1 MTTWIITTGN
11 SDIQLNTD
19 NNWMRGQKFF
29 TTAREKE
36 PLCHCQGTGQDFIE
50 PKKEKNTNFFPV
62 AARVLGL
69 VYQDHEHC
77 YSDLVFPLLDVLI
90 EKFQDQEFPDR
101 VYIIL
106 TDQEKLFK
114 TSDIKNSSCPFW
126 QDTCTLKP
134 LFEWY
139 FQTKLKLKPDF
150 ITLQP
155 SDKDKDKDKG
165 LDHWDQ
171 VLTLVTEELTKIQQ
185 DDVFYISHQASTP
198 AISSAVQFVSI
209 GYFSN
214 VNFLIVNRYYEE
226 NKIITRHEIIPSSS
240 YWKQLQIQKAKKLIT
255 DGFPGSALALLK
267 EVEYNNSEKIKE
279 LKSYIDLF
287 NIKTIDTSDEIYTSD
302 EFEPKQAIKRVR
314 KTLDLIEYF
323 LKQKNYLQ
331 GITLLNAAQETFLK
345 AAIIHHINQIN
356 DQVNNVRVSQ
366 LVKWDKTGLYC
377 VSFNEINKLIGFSES
392 NINAAC
398 QYLKMPERLKDF
410 YSKYL
415 QNTELS
421 KLKPKEIWKADKGC
435 EFNLQNLL
443 NWLYQ
448 LTSTTEKDYWK
459 LLTWSCTSLR
469 EHEFDRRNQLMH
481 NLRGVKKEEV
491 ILYLTDPK
499 KLIDLN
505 QNDSNLP
512 NKVDEVYRNK
522 IKDKFISALETLCE
536 WTEND
541 YIPLKHRLEK
551 LAKSL

>member
-19 NNWMRGQKFF
+19 ANWTRGKGLFKKAKNN
-29 TTAREKE
+29 E
-36 PLCHCQGTGQDFIE
+36 PLCNCQGEGADFANLKRE
-50 PKKEKNTNFFPV
+50 NDTKRFPV

-90 EKFQDQEFPDR
+90 QAFQDQEFPDR

-106 TDQEKLFK
+106 TDQEELFK
-114 TSDIKNSSCPFW
+114 TSDIKNSPCPFW

-198 AISSAVQFVSI
+198 AISSAVQFFSI

-214 VNFLIVNRYYEE
+214 VKFLIVNRYYEE
-226 NKIITRHEIIPSSS
+226 NNIKTSPEIIPSSS

-267 EVEYNNSEKIKE
+267 EVGYNNSEKEKIKE
-279 LKSYIDLF
+279 LERYIDLF
-287 NIKTIDTSDEIYTSD
+287 NIKTIDTGD
-302 EFEPKQAIKRVR
+302 EFDPTQAIKRVR
-314 KTLDLIEYF
+314 ETLDLIEYF
-323 LKQKNYLQ
+323 LKQENYLQ
-331 GITLLNAAQETFLK
+331 AIILLSAAQETFLK
-345 AAIIHHINQIN
+345 ASI
-356 DQVNNVRVSQ
+356 S
-366 LVKWDKTGLYC
+366 L
-377 VSFNEINKLIGFSES
+377 
-392 NINAAC
+392 
-398 QYLKMPERLKDF
+398 
-410 YSKYL
+410 YL
-415 QNTELS
+415 QKHIPGGFKEWNEKGLSLNLKETKIQEVIKQLQSSNQRNYKFQSPHELFPL
-421 KLKPKEIWKADKGC
+421 LK
-435 EFNLQNLL
+435 EFTKTVDN
-443 NWLYQ
+443 
-448 LTSTTEKDYWK
+448 DYWQ
-459 LLTWSCTSLR
+459 LLIWSSIRDR

-512 NKVDEVYRNK
+512 NKVDEVYRNE
-522 IKDKFISALETLCE
+522 IKGKFISALKTLCE

-541 YIPLKHRLEK
+541 YIPLEHHLEE

>member
-11 SDIQLNTD
+11 SDIQLKTD
-19 NNWMRGQKFF
+19 ANWMRGERLFKK
-29 TTAREKE
+29 ARNNK
-36 PLCHCQGTGQDFIE
+36 PLCNCQGEGEDFTK
-50 PKKEKNTNFFPV
+50 PKKEENTKCFPV

-69 VYQDHEHC
+69 VYQGHEHC

-90 EKFQDQEFPDR
+90 QAFQDQEFPDR

-106 TDQEKLFK
+106 TDQEELFK

-155 SDKDKDKDKG
+155 SDKDRG

-198 AISSAVQFVSI
+198 AISSAVQFFSI

-214 VNFLIVNRYYEE
+214 VKFLIVNRYYEE
-226 NKIITRHEIIPSSS
+226 NEIKTSPEIIPSSS

-267 EVEYNNSEKIKE
+267 EVGYNNSEKEKIKE
-279 LKSYIDLF
+279 LERYIDLF
-287 NIKTIDTSDEIYTSD
+287 NIKTIDTGD
-302 EFEPKQAIKRVR
+302 EFDPTQAIKRVR
-314 KTLDLIEYF
+314 ETLDLIEYF
-323 LKQKNYLQ
+323 LKQENYLQ

-377 VSFNEINKLIGFSES
+377 VSFNEINK

-398 QYLKMPERLKDF
+398 QYLKMPKCL
-410 YSKYL
+410 
-415 QNTELS
+415 NS
-421 KLKPKEIWKADKGC
+421 KLKPKEIRKAD
-435 EFNLQNLL
+435 LQNLL

-448 LTSTTEKDYWK
+448 LTSTKKEDYWE

-491 ILYLTDPK
+491 ILYLTDPEELRK
-499 KLIDLN
+499 YLEDKVSYCNSQRI
-505 QNDSNLP
+505 NLDQSV
-512 NKVDEVYRNK
+512 NEVYRNE
-522 IKDKFISALETLCE
+522 IKGEFISALKTLCG

-541 YIPLKHRLEK
+541 YTSLEHHLEK

>member
-19 NNWMRGQKFF
+19 ANWTRGKGLFKKAKNN
-29 TTAREKE
+29 E
-36 PLCHCQGTGQDFIE
+36 PLCNCQGEGADFANLKRE
-50 PKKEKNTNFFPV
+50 NDTKRFPV

-90 EKFQDQEFPDR
+90 QAFQDQEFPDR

-171 VLTLVTEELTKIQQ
+171 VLTLVTKKLTKIQQ

-214 VNFLIVNRYYEE
+214 VKFLIVNRYYEE
-226 NKIITRHEIIPSSS
+226 NNIKTSPEIIPSSS

-267 EVEYNNSEKIKE
+267 EVGYNNSEKEKIKE
-279 LKSYIDLF
+279 LERYIDLF
-287 NIKTIDTSDEIYTSD
+287 NMKTIDTGD
-302 EFEPKQAIKRVR
+302 EFDPTQAIKRVR
-314 KTLDLIEYF
+314 ETLDLIEYF
-323 LKQKNYLQ
+323 LKQENYLQ
-331 GITLLNAAQETFLK
+331 AIILLSAAQETFLK
-345 AAIIHHINQIN
+345 ASI
-356 DQVNNVRVSQ
+356 S
-366 LVKWDKTGLYC
+366 L
-377 VSFNEINKLIGFSES
+377 
-392 NINAAC
+392 
-398 QYLKMPERLKDF
+398 
-410 YSKYL
+410 YL
-415 QNTELS
+415 QKHIPGGFKEWNEKGLSLNLKETKIQEVIKQLQSSNQRNYKFQSPHELFPL
-421 KLKPKEIWKADKGC
+421 LK
-435 EFNLQNLL
+435 EFTKTVDN
-443 NWLYQ
+443 
-448 LTSTTEKDYWK
+448 DYWQ
-459 LLTWSCTSLR
+459 LLIWSSIRDR

-512 NKVDEVYRNK
+512 NKVDEVYRNE
-522 IKDKFISALETLCE
+522 IKGKFISALETLCG

-541 YIPLKHRLEK
+541 YTPLKHHLEE

>member
-19 NNWMRGQKFF
+19 ANWMRGERLFKK
-29 TTAREKE
+29 ARNNK
-36 PLCHCQGTGQDFIE
+36 PLCNCQGEGEDFANLKRE
-50 PKKEKNTNFFPV
+50 NDTKYFPV

-69 VYQDHEHC
+69 VYQDHEHY

-155 SDKDKDKDKG
+155 SVNNRG

-171 VLTLVTEELTKIQQ
+171 VLTLVTEELTKIQP

-209 GYFSN
+209 DYFSN
-214 VNFLIVNRYYEE
+214 VKFLIVNRYYEE
-226 NKIITRHEIIPSSS
+226 NNIKTSPEIIPISS

-267 EVEYNNSEKIKE
+267 EVGYNNSEKIKE
-279 LKSYIDLF
+279 LESYIDLF
-287 NIKTIDTSDEIYTSD
+287 NMKTIDTGD
-302 EFEPKQAIKRVR
+302 EFEPTQAIKRVR

-323 LKQKNYLQ
+323 LKQENYLQ
-331 GITLLNAAQETFLK
+331 AIILLSAAQETFLK
-345 AAIIHHINQIN
+345 ASI
-356 DQVNNVRVSQ
+356 S
-366 LVKWDKTGLYC
+366 L
-377 VSFNEINKLIGFSES
+377 
-392 NINAAC
+392 
-398 QYLKMPERLKDF
+398 
-410 YSKYL
+410 YL
-415 QNTELS
+415 QKHIPGGFKEWNEKGLSLNLKETKIQEVIKQLQLSNQRNYKFQSPHELFPL
-421 KLKPKEIWKADKGC
+421 LKEFTKIGDDNDWQLLIWS
-435 EFNLQNLL
+435 
-443 NWLYQ
+443 
-448 LTSTTEKDYWK
+448 STRD
-459 LLTWSCTSLR
+459 R
-469 EHEFDRRNQLMH
+469 DHEFDRRNQLMH

-491 ILYLTDPK
+491 ILYLTDPEELRK
-499 KLIDLN
+499 YLEDKVSYCNSQRINLN
-505 QNDSNLP
+505 QN
-512 NKVDEVYRNK
+512 VDEVYKTK
-522 IKDKFISALETLCE
+522 IKRKFISALETLCE

-541 YIPLKHRLEK
+541 YIPLEHHLEK

>member
-19 NNWMRGQKFF
+19 NNWMRGERLF
-29 TTAREKE
+29 EKAKNNE
-36 PLCHCQGTGQDFIE
+36 PLCNCQGGGKDFANLKRE
-50 PKKEKNTNFFPV
+50 NDTKYFPV

-69 VYQDHEHC
+69 VYQDHEHY

-106 TDQEKLFK
+106 TDQEELFK

-155 SDKDKDKDKG
+155 SVNNRG

-279 LKSYIDLF
+279 LESYIDLF
-287 NIKTIDTSDEIYTSD
+287 NMKTIDTGD
-302 EFEPKQAIKRVR
+302 EFDPTQAIKRVR

-323 LKQKNYLQ
+323 LKQENYLQ
-331 GITLLNAAQETFLK
+331 AIILLSAAQETFLK
-345 AAIIHHINQIN
+345 ASI
-356 DQVNNVRVSQ
+356 S
-366 LVKWDKTGLYC
+366 L
-377 VSFNEINKLIGFSES
+377 
-392 NINAAC
+392 
-398 QYLKMPERLKDF
+398 
-410 YSKYL
+410 YL
-415 QNTELS
+415 QKHIPGGFKEWNEKGLSLNLKETKIQEVIKQLQSSNQRNYKFQSPHELFPL
-421 KLKPKEIWKADKGC
+421 LKEFTKIGDDNDWQLLIWS
-435 EFNLQNLL
+435 
-443 NWLYQ
+443 
-448 LTSTTEKDYWK
+448 STRD
-459 LLTWSCTSLR
+459 R
-469 EHEFDRRNQLMH
+469 DHEFDRRNQLMH

-491 ILYLTDPK
+491 ILYLTDPEELRK
-499 KLIDLN
+499 YLEDKVSYC
-505 QNDSNLP
+505 SNSQRINLDQS
-512 NKVDEVYRNK
+512 VDEVYRNE
-522 IKDKFISALETLCE
+522 IKGKFISALEPLCE

-541 YIPLKHRLEK
+541 YIPLEHHLEE

>member
-19 NNWMRGQKFF
+19 ANWMRGERLFKK
-29 TTAREKE
+29 ARNNK
-36 PLCHCQGTGQDFIE
+36 PLCNCQGEGKDFANLKRE
-50 PKKEKNTNFFPV
+50 NDTKCFPV

-77 YSDLVFPLLDVLI
+77 YSDLVFPLLDGLI
-90 EKFQDQEFPDR
+90 KEFQDQEFPDR

-114 TSDIKNSSCPFW
+114 TSDIKNSPCPFW

-155 SDKDKDKDKG
+155 SVNNRG

-214 VNFLIVNRYYEE
+214 VKFLIVNRYYQE
-226 NKIITRHEIIPSSS
+226 NKIKTSPEIIPSSS

-279 LKSYIDLF
+279 LESYIDLF
-287 NIKTIDTSDEIYTSD
+287 NIKTIDTGD
-302 EFEPKQAIKRVR
+302 EFDPTQAIKRVR

-323 LKQKNYLQ
+323 LKQENYLQ

-356 DQVNNVRVSQ
+356 DQVKNVRVSQ

-377 VSFNEINKLIGFSES
+377 VSFNEINRLIGFSES
-392 NINAAC
+392 NIKAAC
-398 QYLKMPERLKDF
+398 QYLIMPKSLKDF
-410 YSKYL
+410 YSK
-415 QNTELS
+415 ELS
-421 KLKPKEIWKADKGC
+421 KLKSKEIRKADKGC

-448 LTSTTEKDYWK
+448 LTSTKKEDYWK
-459 LLTWSCTSLR
+459 LLTWSFTSVR

-481 NLRGVKKEEV
+481 NLRGVKKEEM
-491 ILYLTDPK
+491 ILYLTDPEELRK
-499 KLIDLN
+499 YLEDKVSYC
-505 QNDSNLP
+505 SNSQRINLDQS
-512 NKVDEVYRNK
+512 VDEVYRNE
-522 IKDKFISALETLCE
+522 IKGKFISALKTLCE

-541 YIPLKHRLEK
+541 YIPLEHHLEK

>member
-19 NNWMRGQKFF
+19 NNWMRGERLF
-29 TTAREKE
+29 EKAKNNE
-36 PLCHCQGTGQDFIE
+36 PLCNCQGGGKDFANLKRE
-50 PKKEKNTNFFPV
+50 NDTKYFPV

-69 VYQDHEHC
+69 VYQDHEHY

-106 TDQEKLFK
+106 TDQEELFK

-155 SDKDKDKDKG
+155 SVNNRG

-279 LKSYIDLF
+279 LESYIDLF
-287 NIKTIDTSDEIYTSD
+287 NMKTIDTGD
-302 EFEPKQAIKRVR
+302 EFDPTQAIKRVR

-323 LKQKNYLQ
+323 LKQENYLQ
-331 GITLLNAAQETFLK
+331 AIILLSAAQETFLK
-345 AAIIHHINQIN
+345 ASI
-356 DQVNNVRVSQ
+356 S
-366 LVKWDKTGLYC
+366 L
-377 VSFNEINKLIGFSES
+377 
-392 NINAAC
+392 
-398 QYLKMPERLKDF
+398 
-410 YSKYL
+410 YL
-415 QNTELS
+415 QKHIPGGFKEWNEKGLSLNLKETKIQEVIKQLQSSNQRNYKFQSPHELFPL
-421 KLKPKEIWKADKGC
+421 LKEFTKIGDDNDWQLLIWS
-435 EFNLQNLL
+435 
-443 NWLYQ
+443 
-448 LTSTTEKDYWK
+448 STRD
-459 LLTWSCTSLR
+459 R
-469 EHEFDRRNQLMH
+469 DHEFDRRNQLMH

-491 ILYLTDPK
+491 ILYLTDPEELRK
-499 KLIDLN
+499 YLEDKVSYCNSQRINLN
-505 QNDSNLP
+505 QN
-512 NKVDEVYRNK
+512 VDEVYKTK
-522 IKDKFISALETLCE
+522 IKRKFISALETLCE

-541 YIPLKHRLEK
+541 YTPLKHRLEN

>member
-19 NNWMRGQKFF
+19 NNWMRGERLF
-29 TTAREKE
+29 EKAKNNE
-36 PLCHCQGTGQDFIE
+36 PLCNCQGGGKDFANLKRE
-50 PKKEKNTNFFPV
+50 NDTKYFPV

-69 VYQDHEHC
+69 VYQDHEHY

-106 TDQEKLFK
+106 TDQEELFK

-155 SDKDKDKDKG
+155 SVNNRG

-214 VNFLIVNRYYEE
+214 VKFLIVNRYYQE
-226 NKIITRHEIIPSSS
+226 NNIKTSPEIIPSSS

-279 LKSYIDLF
+279 LESYIDLF
-287 NIKTIDTSDEIYTSD
+287 NMKTIDTGD
-302 EFEPKQAIKRVR
+302 EFEPTQAIERVR

-323 LKQKNYLQ
+323 LKQENYLQ
-331 GITLLNAAQETFLK
+331 AIILLSAAQETFLK
-345 AAIIHHINQIN
+345 ASI
-356 DQVNNVRVSQ
+356 S
-366 LVKWDKTGLYC
+366 L
-377 VSFNEINKLIGFSES
+377 
-392 NINAAC
+392 
-398 QYLKMPERLKDF
+398 
-410 YSKYL
+410 YL
-415 QNTELS
+415 QKHIPGGFKEWNEKGLSLNLKETKIQEVIKQLQLSNQRNYKFQSPHELFPL
-421 KLKPKEIWKADKGC
+421 LKEFTKIGDDNDWQLLIWS
-435 EFNLQNLL
+435 
-443 NWLYQ
+443 
-448 LTSTTEKDYWK
+448 STRD
-459 LLTWSCTSLR
+459 R
-469 EHEFDRRNQLMH
+469 DHEFDRRNQLMH

-512 NKVDEVYRNK
+512 NKVDEVYRK
-522 IKDKFISALETLCE
+522 EIKGKFISALKTRCE

-541 YIPLKHRLEK
+541 YIPLEHHLEK
-551 LAKSL
+551 LANSL

>member
-11 SDIQLNTD
+11 SDIQLKTD
-19 NNWMRGQKFF
+19 NNWMRGERLF
-29 TTAREKE
+29 EKAKNNE
-36 PLCHCQGTGQDFIE
+36 PLCHCRQKKGKDLIE
-50 PKKEKNTNFFPV
+50 LKREEHTNFFPV

-69 VYQDHEHC
+69 VYQGHEHC

-90 EKFQDQEFPDR
+90 QEFQDQEFPDR

-155 SDKDKDKDKG
+155 SVNNRG

-171 VLTLVTEELTKIQQ
+171 VLTLVTEELTKIQP

-214 VNFLIVNRYYEE
+214 VKFLIVNRYYEE
-226 NKIITRHEIIPSSS
+226 NNIKTSPEIIPSSS

-267 EVEYNNSEKIKE
+267 EVGYKNSEKIKE
-279 LKSYIDLF
+279 LERYIDLF
-287 NIKTIDTSDEIYTSD
+287 NIKTIDTSD

-331 GITLLNAAQETFLK
+331 AIILLSAAQETFLK
-345 AAIIHHINQIN
+345 ASI
-356 DQVNNVRVSQ
+356 S
-366 LVKWDKTGLYC
+366 L
-377 VSFNEINKLIGFSES
+377 
-392 NINAAC
+392 
-398 QYLKMPERLKDF
+398 
-410 YSKYL
+410 YL
-415 QNTELS
+415 QKHIPGGFKEWNEKGLSLNLKETKIQEVIKQLQLSNQRNYKFQSPHELFPL
-421 KLKPKEIWKADKGC
+421 LKEFTKIGDDKYWQLLIWS
-435 EFNLQNLL
+435 
-443 NWLYQ
+443 
-448 LTSTTEKDYWK
+448 STRD
-459 LLTWSCTSLR
+459 R

-491 ILYLTDPK
+491 ILYLTDPEELRK
-499 KLIDLN
+499 YLEDKVSYCNSQRI
-505 QNDSNLP
+505 NLDQSV
-512 NKVDEVYRNK
+512 NEVYRK
-522 IKDKFISALETLCE
+522 EIKGKFIPALKTLCE

-541 YIPLKHRLEK
+541 YTPLEDDLET
-551 LAKSL
+551 LANSL

>member
-19 NNWMRGQKFF
+19 NNWMRGERLF
-29 TTAREKE
+29 EKAKNNE
-36 PLCHCQGTGQDFIE
+36 PLCNCQGGGKDFANLKRE
-50 PKKEKNTNFFPV
+50 NDTKYFPV

-69 VYQDHEHC
+69 VYQDHEHY

-139 FQTKLKLKPDF
+139 FQTKLELKPDF

-155 SDKDKDKDKG
+155 SDEDRGRG

-171 VLTLVTEELTKIQQ
+171 VLTFVTEELTKIQQ

-214 VNFLIVNRYYEE
+214 VKFLIVNRYYQE
-226 NKIITRHEIIPSSS
+226 NNIKTSPEIIPISS

-267 EVEYNNSEKIKE
+267 EVGYNNSEEIKE
-279 LKSYIDLF
+279 LESYIDLF
-287 NIKTIDTSDEIYTSD
+287 NIKTIDTSDEFDPT
-302 EFEPKQAIKRVR
+302 QAIERVR

-323 LKQKNYLQ
+323 LKQENYLQ

-377 VSFNEINKLIGFSES
+377 VSFNEINRLIGFSES

-421 KLKPKEIWKADKGC
+421 KLEPKEIRKADKGC

-448 LTSTTEKDYWK
+448 LTSTKKKDYWK

-512 NKVDEVYRNK
+512 NKVDEVYRNE
-522 IKDKFISALETLCE
+522 IKGKFISALKTLCE

-541 YIPLKHRLEK
+541 YTPLKHRLEN

>member
-19 NNWMRGQKFF
+19 NNWMRGERLF
-29 TTAREKE
+29 EKAKNNE
-36 PLCHCQGTGQDFIE
+36 PLCNCQGGGKDFANLKRE
-50 PKKEKNTNFFPV
+50 NDTKYFPV

-69 VYQDHEHC
+69 VYQDHEHY

-106 TDQEKLFK
+106 TDQEELFK

-150 ITLQP
+150 ITLQL
-155 SDKDKDKDKG
+155 SDKDRG

-171 VLTLVTEELTKIQQ
+171 VLTLVTEKLTKIQQ

-214 VNFLIVNRYYEE
+214 VKFLIVNRYYEE
-226 NKIITRHEIIPSSS
+226 NEIKTSPEIIPSSS

-279 LKSYIDLF
+279 LESYIDLF
-287 NIKTIDTSDEIYTSD
+287 NMKTIDTGD
-302 EFEPKQAIKRVR
+302 EFEPTQAIERVR

-323 LKQKNYLQ
+323 LKQENYLQ

-377 VSFNEINKLIGFSES
+377 VSFNEINRLIGFSES

-398 QYLKMPERLKDF
+398 QYLKMPKSLKDF
-410 YSKYL
+410 YSK
-415 QNTELS
+415 ELS
-421 KLKPKEIWKADKGC
+421 KLKSKEIRKADKGC

-448 LTSTTEKDYWK
+448 LTSTKKKDYWE

-512 NKVDEVYRNK
+512 NKVDEVYRK
-522 IKDKFISALETLCE
+522 EIKGKFISALKTRCE

-541 YIPLKHRLEK
+541 YIPLEHHLEK
-551 LAKSL
+551 LANSL